1 MEIVK
6 GNIEVKREA
15 RYYTNGASPLKAES
29 IWFLLHGYGQLAE
42 NFLKKFHHIDN
53 ESTLLAAP
61 EALSRFYTDGGF
73 GKIGASWMTREE
85 RESEIAGYV
94 NYLSSLH
101 KHFKVECG
109 NRKIPLNVF
118 SFSQGTSTACRWLQ
132 LSGIK
137 ASLLILWGGFLP
149 PDFDLARWNDS
160 FERLLIVTGT
170 EDNFF
175 TPTHLAKGKK
185 QLDEVGADYE
195 VYVYEGVHEMS
206 AKEVNHVFKNIV
218 RQ

>member
-1 MEIVK
+1 MEIIK

-15 RYYTNGASPLKAES
+15 RYYTNGASPAAADS

-42 NFLKKFHHIDN
+42 NFIKKFK
-53 ESTLLAAP
+53 TLETGNNLLVAP

-85 RESEIAGYV
+85 RESEIKGYV
-94 NYLSSLH
+94 DYLSSL
-101 KHFKVECG
+101 FKYFREECG
-109 NRKIPLNVF
+109 SRNIPLNVF
-118 SFSQGTSTACRWLQ
+118 AFSQGTAAACRWLQ

-137 ASLLILWGGFLP
+137 ASILILWGGFFP
-149 PDFDLARWNDS
+149 HDLDSARWKDA

-175 TPTHLAKGKK
+175 TPANLEKGRK
-185 QLDEVGADYE
+185 QLDDVKALYD
-195 VYVYEGVHEMS
+195 VYVYEGIHEMS
-206 AKEVNHVFKNIV
+206 VKEVNHVFKNIV